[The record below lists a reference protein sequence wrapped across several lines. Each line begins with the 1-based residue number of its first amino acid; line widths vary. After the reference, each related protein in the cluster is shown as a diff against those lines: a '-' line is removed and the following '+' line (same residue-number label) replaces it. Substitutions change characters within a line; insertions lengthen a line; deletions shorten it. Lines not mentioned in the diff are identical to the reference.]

1 MSNALPDQTS
11 PEGDP
16 NGDFTRPEDL
26 DPPSKVGRVAV
37 AIVVLAVIAFW
48 IYALGPWRP
57 LGNPDTLDDQAYVAV
72 ANGICEAAKEDIDAL
87 PNASTANSPAERSVL
102 VADANVILDKM
113 IKDLEVEIDPNVSEH
128 DEVVLD
134 KWINDWKVFL
144 DDREAHVERLL
155 DEGDVAFEVSRV
167 GGNSV
172 AGRIDAF
179 SNVNSETCTIPLD
192 L

>member
-1 MSNALPDQTS
+1 MSDALPEQSFTAS
-11 PEGDP
+11 DP
-16 NGDFTRPEDL
+16 NGGYTRPDDL
-26 DPPSKVGRVAV
+26 DPPSKAGRIAV
-37 AIVVLAVIAFW
+37 TVVVLATIAFW

-57 LGNPDTLDDQAYVAV
+57 LGNPDTLDDQQYAAV
-72 ANGICEAAKEDIDAL
+72 ANGICEAAKEEIDAL

-113 IKDLEVEIDPNVSEH
+113 IKDLEVEISPDVSEH

-134 KWINDWKVFL
+134 KWISDWKLFL
-144 DDREAHVERLL
+144 DDREKHAERLVA
-155 DEGDVAFEVSRV
+155 EGDIRFEVSRV
-167 GGNSV
+167 EGSSV

-179 SNVNSETCTIPLD
+179 SNVNSEACTIPLD